1 MPFSHNLNV
10 YLGPNESF
18 TETVSGVVIAE
29 FFFSAIFIIQN
40 DVNHELYVTVNISI
54 WMHHPE

>member
-1 MPFSHNLNV
+1 MPFSHNLYV

-18 TETVSGVVIAE
+18 TETVSGVVVAV
-29 FFFSAIFIIQN
+29 FSAIFIIQN

-54 WMHHPE
+54 